1 MHKQSHY
8 TDPGEFTKAKYVYSA
23 IPQTA
28 PLQRGPRKTTHKFR
42 VPAMVLL
49 PQYTITP
56 NKWYLI
62 IMLTSKLLG
71 NTN

>member
-8 TDPGEFTKAKYVYSA
+8 TDPGEFTNAKYVYSA

-49 PQYTITP
+49 PQYPITIE
-56 NKWYLI
+56 YLI